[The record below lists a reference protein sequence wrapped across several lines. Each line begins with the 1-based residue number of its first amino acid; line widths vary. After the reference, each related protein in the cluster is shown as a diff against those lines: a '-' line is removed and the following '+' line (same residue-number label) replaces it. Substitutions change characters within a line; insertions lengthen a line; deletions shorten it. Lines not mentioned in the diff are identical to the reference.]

1 MEIVYGLN
9 PIAEVVRSGRRKI
22 MKLYAQ
28 DPKRFATLQKKVE
41 DVLPQPKYESR
52 AALISL
58 SGSMHNQGLVA
69 EAGDYPFVEMEEIF
83 GKPQKFILALDNLTD
98 PQNVGAILRSAYCA
112 GVSGVTMRSHHAAG
126 VTPSVVKASA
136 GASEHLLISLVSN
149 QSKVL
154 QKAREEGYFTIALD
168 MDGSPLY
175 KAKVPWKRPILL
187 MVGAEDQGVSAI
199 LKKNAD
205 MTVKIPMKGV
215 LDSLNASV
223 AAALALF
230 EIARNRD

>member
-1 MEIVYGLN
+1 MEIVYGIN
-9 PIAEVVRSGRRKI
+9 PIAEVIRAKRRKI
-22 MKLYAQ
+22 LKLYAQ
-28 DPKRFATLQKKVE
+28 DPKRFAALQKKAE
-41 DVLPQPKYESR
+41 CELPEPRYESR

-58 SGSMHNQGLVA
+58 SGSPHNQGLVA
-69 EAGDYPFVEMEEIF
+69 EAEDYPFVDMDAIF
-83 GKPQKFILALDNLTD
+83 EKPQKFILVLDNLTD

-112 GVSGVTMRSHHAAG
+112 GVSGVTIRSHHAAG

-154 QKAREEGYFTIALD
+154 EKAKEEGYFSVALD
-168 MDGSPLY
+168 MAGSPLY
-175 KAKVPWKRPILL
+175 KAKIPWKRPVLL

-205 MTVKIPMKGV
+205 MCVRIPMKGV

-230 EIARNRD
+230 EIARNRE